1 MGTRVQGVPECRTP
15 SVQGAPGAGCL
26 WCKMSQVWGI
36 PGAGCPRC
44 GVPRVRVQWGAPAV
58 ADLPP
63 LAGAKFPI
71 KWTAPEAALF
81 GKFTIKSDVW
91 SFGILLTELVTKGR
105 VPYPG
110 TAPPGQR
117 APLGQAGQQGADG
130 AGADPPQHCHWQG
143 LLCASVSPS
152 ERPAL
157 SWAPYPNHG
166 AMPLRPLACL
176 SFPTDLSPWGCWL
189 LRGVVLV
196 TQG

>member
-1 MGTRVQGVPECRTP
+1 MSLSAGHPQCRVLQ
-15 SVQGAPGAGCL
+15 VQGASGAKCPSYGVSPVLGAPGVGY
-26 WCKMSQVWGI
+26 
-36 PGAGCPRC
+36 PRC
-44 GVPRVRVQWGAPAV
+44 GVPGVRVQRGTPAM

-110 TAPPGQR
+110 MAPPGQR
-117 APLGQAGQQGADG
+117 APLGHAGQQGADR
-130 AGADPPQHCHWQG
+130 AGADPPQHCHQQG
-143 LLCASVSPS
+143 LLCASVSPLETS
-152 ERPAL
+152 AKLGSL
-157 SWAPYPNHG
+157 SKPWGNATASLGVPQ
-166 AMPLRPLACL
+166 
-176 SFPTDLSPWGCWL
+176 FPHWLVPWGCWL
-189 LRGVVLV
+189 LRRVVLV